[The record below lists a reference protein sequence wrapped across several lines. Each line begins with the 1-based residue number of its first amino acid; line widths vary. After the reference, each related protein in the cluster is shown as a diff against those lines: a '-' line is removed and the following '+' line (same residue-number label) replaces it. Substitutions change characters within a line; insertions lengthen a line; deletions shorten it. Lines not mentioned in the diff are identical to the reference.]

1 MVVSENMPL
10 GAKLEKYHQPY
21 FLVIL
26 HLSLGFTLYDRIVN
40 EILNN
45 RHISDI

>member
-10 GAKLEKYHQPY
+10 GVKLEKYHQPY
-21 FLVIL
+21 VLVIL
-26 HLSLGFTLYDRIVN
+26 HRSLGFTLYDRIVN

-45 RHISDI
+45 RQPQ